1 MSENTLLIDA
11 ELDDVFRSFTA
22 AWHKLFIVKDSLML
36 SHNVVGLVLLI
47 TDP

>member
-11 ELDDVFRSFTA
+11 VLDDVFRVSLQPGTSC
-22 AWHKLFIVKDSLML
+22 FIVEDLLTL

-47 TDP
+47 TGA